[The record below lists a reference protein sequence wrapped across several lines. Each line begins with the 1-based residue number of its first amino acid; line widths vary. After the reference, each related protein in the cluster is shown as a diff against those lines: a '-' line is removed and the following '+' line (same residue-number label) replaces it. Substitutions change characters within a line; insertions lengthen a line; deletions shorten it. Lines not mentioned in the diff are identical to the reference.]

1 MSPRYCFED
10 FEVGRTVAFGR
21 HVVSKDEIIDF
32 AREFDPQPV
41 HLDEEVAKTTLAK
54 GLCASGFHTC
64 GMLMR
69 MMCDSFVNQSS
80 SLGSPGVDE
89 VKWMKPVRPGDVLTG
104 RYTVLDKRVTRSRP
118 DVGVCKM
125 RLEALNGDGDVV
137 MSWVSAQF
145 LRLRDARNGAPA

>member
-1 MSPRYCFED
+1 
-10 FEVGRTVAFGR
+10 
-21 HVVSKDEIIDF
+21 
-32 AREFDPQPV
+32 
-41 HLDEEVAKTTLAK
+41 
-54 GLCASGFHTC
+54 
-64 GMLMR
+64 
-69 MMCDSFVNQSS
+69 
-80 SLGSPGVDE
+80 
-89 VKWMKPVRPGDVLTG
+89 MKPVRPGDVLTG